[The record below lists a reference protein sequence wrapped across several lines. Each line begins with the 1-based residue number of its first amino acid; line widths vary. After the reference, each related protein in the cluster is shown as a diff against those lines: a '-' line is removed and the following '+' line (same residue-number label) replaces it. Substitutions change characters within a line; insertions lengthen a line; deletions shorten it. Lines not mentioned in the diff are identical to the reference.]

1 MGIDRAGAFGLCEL
15 SVRALSF
22 YNGQVTSERVLA
34 AAEQS
39 FSGAETVEA
48 PSLVLEAPD
57 FNLPAPAAGS
67 RSQAILMLKATVQAA
82 GEGEFTLTPTI
93 VADGAELALPPLRV
107 AAFLP
112 AWRPLIAE
120 GGKPDVLR
128 LIRVLRLNRP
138 AVHSAVAILPG
149 DGADTLDQARRLIER
164 LAPPPDGGR
173 TRVALDTHKHLSPSF
188 HVPKSHAEFSL
199 DGLTAA
205 PAWPKLFDPGNDYQT
220 VRIGLAPA
228 GAPWPYAGFSVQTS
242 LRSGSHREALSTGR
256 DASTTSVAVWAIA
269 DPKARDT
276 LAFDWTSIAESFQ
289 DFMREA
295 AALQGWLAVC
305 AWIPEFDTYED
316 YHQTLYENI
325 SPVDWFRSGQQ
336 GSLTGQ
342 LSLRRR
348 LRFVS
353 SRIWLGDDL
362 ASAVDRAA
370 LAEVADVVPVRKGYE
385 VALKPGVEL
394 RALEQVLR
402 PILPMAQ

>member
-1 MGIDRAGAFGLCEL
+1 MGIDRAGAFALCEL

-22 YNGQVTSERVLA
+22 YNGQVTSDRVLA
-34 AAEQS
+34 AAEAS
-39 FSGAETVEA
+39 FSGAEAVEA
-48 PSLVLEAPD
+48 PSLVLEASD

-67 RSQAILMLKATVQAA
+67 RSQAILLLKAKIQAA

-188 HVPKSHAEFSL
+188 RVPKSHAEFSL

-220 VRIGLAPA
+220 VRIGLAPV

-242 LRSGSHREALSTGR
+242 LRSGSIREASNARAGCVDDVRRGLGDRRPEGARRSGIGLDVYR
-256 DASTTSVAVWAIA
+256 GGLPGFHARGGSVAGVAG
-269 DPKARDT
+269 RV
-276 LAFDWTSIAESFQ
+276 
-289 DFMREA
+289 R
-295 AALQGWLAVC
+295 
-305 AWIPEFDTYED
+305 
-316 YHQTLYENI
+316 
-325 SPVDWFRSGQQ
+325 VD
-336 GSLTGQ
+336 
-342 LSLRRR
+342 
-348 LRFVS
+348 
-353 SRIWLGDDL
+353 SR
-362 ASAVDRAA
+362 
-370 LAEVADVVPVRKGYE
+370 VRY
-385 VALKPGVEL
+385 V
-394 RALEQVLR
+394 
-402 PILPMAQ
+402 